1 MGGCIVTRMALE
13 RTKLACIKT
22 CGKIRAMQRENEIV
36 NPGANMSGRGAS
48 MTFRLSGQIPS
59 GKNAVVVTRTGM
71 RFPAKRFKLWREQA
85 LAQLSKQ
92 GAGQQEPIG
101 QTVSLECEYT
111 PGDRRTRDVPGMLD
125 ALLHVIVKAGLLV
138 DDGLVWAVTW
148 RRNEMDRENPGLKFH
163 ISVTA

>member
-1 MGGCIVTRMALE
+1 MAECL
-13 RTKLACIKT
+13 
-22 CGKIRAMQRENEIV
+22 RE
-36 NPGANMSGRGAS
+36 GAT
-48 MTFRLSGQIPS
+48 MTFALSGQIPS

-71 RFPAKRFKLWREQA
+71 RFPAKRFKVWREQA
-85 LAQLSKQ
+85 LDQLSKQ
-92 GAGQQEPIG
+92 GAGQQEPIN
-101 QTVSLECEYT
+101 QTVSIECEYT

-148 RRNEMDRENPGLKFH
+148 RRNELDRENPGLKFH